1 MWAGNNSMFPYVGA
15 VTSIPRLGIPPL
27 NLNDGPQGFRG
38 QVRKTPFLHAIFWYT
53 KNDQFTKTGSGQLN
67 TGKVEGK
74 RRLFFLQGNKQTDNG
89 RPIIDQ
95 TGTTTAWPSG
105 LTIAATW
112 CGKPTPLLSRF
123 HIISQPI
130 ILPRQAQ
137 DKHRKR

>member
-1 MWAGNNSMFPYVGA
+1 
-15 VTSIPRLGIPPL
+15 
-27 NLNDGPQGFRG
+27 
-38 QVRKTPFLHAIFWYT
+38 
-53 KNDQFTKTGSGQLN
+53 LN
-67 TGKVEGK
+67 TGKVEEK

-137 DKHRKR
+137 DKHRQNSKKDAVFRTAVVPRLAVVHSPAIARLS